1 MLFNFPIMNYASIL
15 KAIHQKGGTGNVME
29 VLGWDASRFEE
40 GNRIALEM
48 DNLNYV
54 KMLYSN
60 FNKNL
65 IVVELTLV
73 GMEEAQK

>member
-1 MLFNFPIMNYASIL
+1 MDYIPIL
-15 KAIHQKGGTGNVME
+15 KAIHQKGNTGNLME
-29 VLGWDASRFEE
+29 VLGWDASWFEE

-48 DNLNYV
+48 DNLNFV

-65 IVVELTLV
+65 VVVELTLV
-73 GMEEAQK
+73 GIAEANK

>member
-1 MLFNFPIMNYASIL
+1 MNYTAIL
-15 KAIHQKGGTGNVME
+15 KTIHQKGNTGNVME
-29 VLGWDASRFEE
+29 VLGWDVSRFEE
-40 GNRIALEM
+40 GSRIALEM

-65 IVVELTLV
+65 VVVELTLL
-73 GMEEAQK
+73 GIAEAKK